1 MPWRKINSH
10 RGFVGGRWGSEQTS
24 AGGTGSPPGIR
35 RRKAGTDHRTVVAD
49 HGDGNTRRI
58 PLRTAVEGM
67 PREARKRRI
76 TRHLL
81 DNHLFVNSISRS
93 NFSIAPPLS
102 ITFPASSYPSCKVLA
117 LSHATKAGAAFRQT
131 TSRFDP
137 FRPRR
142 ISRVVWAFSSAVP
155 PARSFS
161 RTRSS
166 PKSLGS
172 RR

>member
-1 MPWRKINSH
+1 MW
-10 RGFVGGRWGSEQTS
+10 SEATS
-24 AGGTGSPPGIR
+24 AGAAGAPPRIPGR
-35 RRKAGTDHRTVVAD
+35 ETGTDHPTPGAD
-49 HGDGNTRRI
+49 HGDGETRRI

-67 PREARKRRI
+67 PREARKWRT

-93 NFSIAPPLS
+93 NFSMAPPLS

-142 ISRVVWAFSSAVP
+142 ISRVVWAFSSA
-155 PARSFS
+155 
-161 RTRSS
+161 
-166 PKSLGS
+166 
-172 RR
+172 